1 MICLVGREDKS
12 WSPINYSVKRI
23 EKLGAKYRYEVNEE
37 EWWIDKSIGTKMTKG
52 TGRVVDNETGEVLGE
67 ATGYVL
73 FPKWY
78 GTGRSLPAIHC
89 GSPKVT
95 GMQKTMPFATGLK
108 EKTLMPGTH
117 KNTGELK

>member
-1 MICLVGREDKS
+1 
-12 WSPINYSVKRI
+12 
-23 EKLGAKYRYEVNEE
+23 
-37 EWWIDKSIGTKMTKG
+37 MTKG
-52 TGRVVDNETGEVLGE
+52 TGRVVDNETREVLSE

-95 GMQKTMPFATGLK
+95 GLQKSKPFAVGLV
-108 EKTLMPGTH
+108 EKTLIPREYEN
-117 KNTGELK
+117 KGESK